1 MRKSAH
7 KDIFNYLQQVIPGA
21 NKGQMYRRVCLMASL
36 VQACIHNGHCRLES
50 LSEATDAYR
59 GKPPTNTILP
69 SPHRLLTFAKN

>member
-7 KDIFNYLQQVIPGA
+7 KDIFDYLQQVIPGA

-59 GKPPTNTILP
+59 AQKK
-69 SPHRLLTFAKN
+69 SSLLQQAKRWLSNK